1 MFNMAFTYGGD
12 PANSDREAVRF
23 LIGDIDSTDQ
33 QFNDAEIDYLNAQE
47 PNVYKAAAQGARA
60 LASKF
65 ARRADKEMGDL
76 KIKWSQLQRSY
87 LNLAEELE
95 ERSLSGIGT
104 IFVGGID
111 KDDKDTENL
120 RTDRIEPYF
129 VREQFDN
136 VRAESNPRKL
146 SDS

>member
-1 MFNMAFTYGGD
+1 MAFTYGGD

>member
-1 MFNMAFTYGGD
+1 MAFTYGGD

-23 LIGDIDSTDQ
+23 LIGDTVSTDQ

-104 IFVGGID
+104 IFVGGIN

-120 RTDRIEPYF
+120 RTDRVEPYF
-129 VREQFDN
+129 VRGQFDN
-136 VRAESNPRKL
+136 IRAVKPKESN
-146 SDS
+146 

>member
-1 MFNMAFTYGGD
+1 MAFTYGGD

-146 SDS
+146 SDG